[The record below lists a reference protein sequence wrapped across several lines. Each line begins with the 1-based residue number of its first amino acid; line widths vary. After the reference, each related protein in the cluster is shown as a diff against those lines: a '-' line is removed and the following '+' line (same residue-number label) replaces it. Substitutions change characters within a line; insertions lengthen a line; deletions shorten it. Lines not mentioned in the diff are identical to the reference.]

1 MKNEL
6 VVAKKIL
13 TSMVRVRT
21 EVKIEVR
28 SIYVISRCTLTDTL
42 SHGIGLIATDAARE
56 NVTVG

>member
-1 MKNEL
+1 
-6 VVAKKIL
+6 
-13 TSMVRVRT
+13 MVRVRT

-42 SHGIGLIATDAARE
+42 SHGIGLIPTDAARE

>member
-1 MKNEL
+1 M
-6 VVAKKIL
+6 AKKIL

-28 SIYVISRCTLTDTL
+28 SIYVICRCNLTDTL
-42 SHGIGLIATDAARE
+42 SHGIGLVATDAARE